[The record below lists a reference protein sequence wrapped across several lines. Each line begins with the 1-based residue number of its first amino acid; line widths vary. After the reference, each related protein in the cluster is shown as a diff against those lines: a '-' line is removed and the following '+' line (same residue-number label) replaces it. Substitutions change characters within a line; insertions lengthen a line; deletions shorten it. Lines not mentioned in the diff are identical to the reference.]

1 MWLYL
6 ALILDNVRL
15 PDKYKTPGLC
25 TYLQISGKNSEPW
38 CFLSWFAVV
47 FCPFSQLLYIFGLF
61 SSILN
66 FIFCGFGHHISV
78 LQARVLIHC
87 YSSILSFSGPG
98 LWSSASCVGVVVNS
112 SISAFSPSVSSF
124 IFPCLFCFSWG
135 RSSLPVLFGQL
146 VSSCVNL
153 GFHLCPDCLCLCL
166 IPQLWLSLISL
177 LCAYTVQ
184 PSQYALLRNLLLC
197 VSLCISRVF
206 GYVFAA
212 SVNWL
217 IFCDT

>member
-1 MWLYL
+1 M
-6 ALILDNVRL
+6 ICCR
-15 PDKYKTPGLC
+15 
-25 TYLQISGKNSEPW
+25 
-38 CFLSWFAVV
+38 FLSILTAALHFWF
-47 FCPFSQLLYIFGLF
+47 
-61 SSILN
+61 ILIN
-66 FIFCGFGHHISV
+66 TKFHFCGFGHHISV

-146 VSSCVNL
+146 VSSCVDL
-153 GFHLCPDCLCLCL
+153 GFHLCPDCLCLCG
-166 IPQLWLSLISL
+166 LSLISL

-184 PSQYALLRNLLLC
+184 ASQYALLRNLLLC
-197 VSLCISRVF
+197 VSLCISCVF
-206 GYVFAA
+206 GCVFAA

-217 IFCDT
+217 IFRDT

>member
-1 MWLYL
+1 M
-6 ALILDNVRL
+6 I
-15 PDKYKTPGLC
+15 C
-25 TYLQISGKNSEPW
+25 CS
-38 CFLSWFAVV
+38 FLSILTAAAV
-47 FCPFSQLLYIFGLF
+47 LYIFGLF

-87 YSSILSFSGPG
+87 YSSILSFSVPG

-146 VSSCVNL
+146 VSSCVDL

-184 PSQYALLRNLLLC
+184 ASQYALLRNLLLC
-197 VSLCISRVF
+197 LSVHFTCVWLCFCSLGKLAHFLWHIIWSNHV
-206 GYVFAA
+206 
-212 SVNWL
+212 
-217 IFCDT
+217 